1 MHSLCIKYKRAKSQI
16 RQSISSPMHLQT
28 MTSERTGAIQLP
40 KGEQHL
46 WKLHREKMSHVFRA
60 QSKPV
65 SLDGVE

>member
-1 MHSLCIKYKRAKSQI
+1 MYSLCIKDKRAKSQI
-16 RQSISSPMHLQT
+16 RQIVSSPLHLQT

-46 WKLHREKMSHVFRA
+46 WKLHWETVSHVFRV